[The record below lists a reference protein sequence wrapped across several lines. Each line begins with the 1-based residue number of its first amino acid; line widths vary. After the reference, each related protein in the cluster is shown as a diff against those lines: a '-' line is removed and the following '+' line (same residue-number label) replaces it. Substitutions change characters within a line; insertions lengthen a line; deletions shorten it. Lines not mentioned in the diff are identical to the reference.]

1 MSGVRFHNL
10 DVRQCVEFKF
20 GPRTL
25 DRFRPNVHA
34 HEFARRTVNLRKL
47 QERKSCS
54 TADIEDFPLTANSE
68 MLEEQMSKPGRPEG
82 ELIVD
87 SRRPRVTEICSML

>member
-1 MSGVRFHNL
+1 
-10 DVRQCVEFKF
+10 VEFEF

-34 HEFARRTVNLRKL
+34 HEFAGRTINLRKL
-47 QERKSCS
+47 HERKSGPA
-54 TADIEDFPLTANSE
+54 ADIEDFQVTANSE
-68 MLEEQMSKPGRPEG
+68 MLKKKMSKPGRPEG

-87 SRRPRVTEICSML
+87 SRSPRVAEICSML